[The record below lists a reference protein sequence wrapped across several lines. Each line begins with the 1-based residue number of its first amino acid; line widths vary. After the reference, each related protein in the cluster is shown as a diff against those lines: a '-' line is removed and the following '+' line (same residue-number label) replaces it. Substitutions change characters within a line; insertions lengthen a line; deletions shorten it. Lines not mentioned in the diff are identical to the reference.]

1 MNTDK
6 QRYTEA
12 SIVQNQ
18 YKMDNAMPCNE
29 IPTFAKAMQ
38 AYLKYYKKLSTED
51 IGRLLGVRDSPC

>member
-6 QRYTEA
+6 QRYTEV
-12 SIVQNQ
+12 SIVQKQ
-18 YKMDNAMPCNE
+18 HKMDNTMSCDE

-51 IGRLLGVRDSPC
+51 IGLSLIHI